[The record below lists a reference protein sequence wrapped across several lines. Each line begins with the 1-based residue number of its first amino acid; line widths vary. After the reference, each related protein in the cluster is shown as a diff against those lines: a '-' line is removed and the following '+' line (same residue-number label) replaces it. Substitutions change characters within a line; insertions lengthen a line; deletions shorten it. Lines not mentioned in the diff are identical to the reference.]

1 MTTQMTADVK
11 PKPSN
16 CQKGEKRLV
25 LKLLMPQETS
35 LALLRVEGE
44 KENRGTEILKHQGVH
59 GYMNRKQLQ
68 FATDFSADSTNYWQ
82 NELDSRGLLK
92 VWKRPTARDQL
103 ETSITYAG
111 ESYLEQLGCPNHGYA
126 KSFSPKKKPQR
137 KHRLGITTASLA
149 FLRAAEVLEEDAEV
163 LPPRSLWV
171 RSEEIEMDK
180 IWLWGSEPYLVEY
193 ENSTKGTNGSLSGRE
208 RLEKKFQQYADCV
221 TDGVFEL
228 YGLKGARVLY
238 ITPSAGRIP
247 KLQEAAKKAG
257 KNLLFLF
264 MHEGAFIDDCRML
277 LREPIW
283 RVADE
288 TQFADD
294 SAFAEG

>member
-1 MTTQMTADVK
+1 MIPDVK
-11 PKPSN
+11 PRPSPD
-16 CQKGEKRLV
+16 QKGEKRLV
-25 LKLLMPQETS
+25 LRVLMPHETS
-35 LALLRVEGE
+35 LALLVMGRE
-44 KENRGTEILKHQGVH
+44 KETRGDEVLRHHGVH
-59 GYMNRKQLQ
+59 GYMSRKQIE
-68 FATDFSADSTNYWQ
+68 FATEFSADSTNYWQ

-92 VWKRPTARDQL
+92 VWKRPTAMQL

-149 FLRAAEVLEEDAEV
+149 FLRAAEVLEEEAEV
-163 LPPRSLWV
+163 LPPRTLWV

-193 ENSTKGTNGSLSGRE
+193 ENSSKGTNGSLSGRE

-228 YGLKGARVLY
+228 AGLKGARVLY
-238 ITPSAGRIP
+238 ITPTAGRIP

-257 KNLLFLF
+257 QNLLFF
-264 MHEGAFIDDCRML
+264 FTHEGAFLDDCRKL
-277 LREPIW
+277 LRDPIW
-283 RVADE
+283 
-288 TQFADD
+288 QFANETYYP
-294 SAFAEG
+294 EGIVL